1 MHASAPT
8 KSISLSVNFLTLVTS
23 HTNGLDGRLLHTLQI
38 FLKLYYT
45 YYEVVLGISGQVWS
59 WNARTRLPEILIF
72 RLNKT
77 RGLVMLRLIGT
88 EHSYL

>member
-1 MHASAPT
+1 MWWCNEERKIDGLNMPE
-8 KSISLSVNFLTLVTS
+8 ISRFF
-23 HTNGLDGRLLHTLQI
+23 GIIIRM
-38 FLKLYYT
+38 YT
-45 YYEVVLGISGQVWS
+45 HRELILGISGQVWS

-77 RGLVMLRLIGT
+77 RALVMLRLIGA